1 MFEVT
6 SGSSNIIKMYTV
18 GNYVHKVTAIS
29 FFISFLDLITVYLLT
44 VGVQVIVAN
53 DNTKTHTH
61 THTHTHTPSVNLIW
75 TSDQPVAETST

>member
-29 FFISFLDLITVYLLT
+29 FFIAFLDLITVYLLT
-44 VGVQVIVAN
+44 VGVEVIVAN
-53 DNTKTHTH
+53 DNTQTHTH
-61 THTHTHTPSVNLIW
+61 THPW
-75 TSDQPVAETST
+75 